1 VLDAGCGSGGLTREL
16 VERLPH
22 GRVIAVDDAPSM
34 AERSRA
40 TLGSGADV
48 RLADLAEL
56 TLAEPVD
63 AIFSNAVFHWIP
75 DRERLFARLF
85 AVLRPG
91 GRLEA
96 QCGGRG
102 NNARFGRVAAGVAAE
117 KPFAS
122 HLEGWSPP
130 WRFDEPEVAA
140 ATLRDAGFEA
150 VEAWLEPRHVEPRDG
165 RGFVRG
171 SCLPH
176 FLERLPAELH
186 EPFLDR
192 LMAELGE
199 PLHLDYVRLNLSVR
213 RGS

>member
-1 VLDAGCGSGGLTREL
+1 
-16 VERLPH
+16 
-22 GRVIAVDDAPSM
+22 M
-34 AERSRA
+34 
-40 TLGSGADV
+40 
-48 RLADLAEL
+48 
-56 TLAEPVD
+56 
-63 AIFSNAVFHWIP
+63 
-75 DRERLFARLF
+75 
-85 AVLRPG
+85 
-91 GRLEA
+91 
-96 QCGGRG
+96 
-102 NNARFGRVAAGVAAE
+102 AAGVAAE